1 MSEEQV
7 QETSASDKPIFTQQE
22 WQLRSQIET
31 ELRPKLRIEYETLFS
46 LWKTEEL
53 DKVRKESEK
62 IATEGI
68 QKLFEQWKEEQKPPS
83 DDDIQK
89 LLSQEY
95 VDFNLPV
102 TYYDE
107 SENTPKSIAFTIRE
121 LPQASEKKF
130 YKQFKDK
137 ILDKTS
143 ALQAF
148 TQAGMDKPFEERAKA
163 FLELFDESFDMLAE
177 AVVICLN
184 PFGRNQMITKAWVQN
199 NISSNRQWTIVD
211 AQIKVNRLKDFFS
224 KLSQSGQSTQTM
236 LGGLNFQQLQQ
247 LAR

>member
-1 MSEEQV
+1 MADEEKESV
-7 QETSASDKPIFTQQE
+7 KEIKPPTPPD
-22 WQLRSQIET
+22 WQLRSDIET
-31 ELRPKLRIEYETLFS
+31 EVRAKMRVEYETLFS
-46 LWKTEEL
+46 FWKEGEL
-53 DKVRKESEK
+53 DKVRKDSEK

-68 QKLFEQWKEEQKPPS
+68 QKLFDKWKEDQKPPT

-95 VDFNLPV
+95 IEFNLPV
-102 TYYDE
+102 NVFTEDGAH
-107 SENTPKSIAFTIRE
+107 SELFVIRE
-121 LPQASEKKF
+121 LPQSAEKKF

-137 ILDKTS
+137 ILKKS
-143 ALQAF
+143 GSLQAF
-148 TQAGMDKPFEERAKA
+148 TQEGMDKPFEEKAKA
-163 FLELFDESFDMLAE
+163 FLDLFDESFEMLSE

-184 PFGRNQMITKAWVQN
+184 PFGKNQLVTKEWVQN
-199 NISSNRQWTIVD
+199 NISSNRQWQIVD

-224 KLSQSGQSTQTM
+224 ALSQSGQQTQTM

>member
-1 MSEEQV
+1 MPEDQV
-7 QETSASDKPIFTQQE
+7 QEPSEHKPFTQTD

-31 ELRPKLRIEYETLFS
+31 ELRPKLRIEYETLFT

-53 DKVRKESEK
+53 DKVRQESEK
-62 IATEGI
+62 IANEGLK
-68 QKLFEQWKEEQKPPS
+68 KLFDKWKEDQKPPS
-83 DDDIQK
+83 DEQIQL
-89 LLSQEY
+89 LLSQDY
-95 VDFNLPV
+95 IDFNLQIN
-102 TYYDE
+102 YYDGD
-107 SENTPKSIAFTIRE
+107 SEHSEQFTIRE
-121 LPQASEKKF
+121 LPQASEKRF

-137 ILDKTS
+137 VLSK
-143 ALQAF
+143 AGELQAF
-148 TQAGMDKPFEERAKA
+148 TQAGIDKPFEEKAKA
-163 FLELFDESFDMLAE
+163 FLELFDESFDMLSE

-184 PFGRNQMITKAWVQN
+184 PFNKNSKVTKEWVQN
-199 NISSNRQWTIVD
+199 NISSIRQWQIIE